1 MNITRLSSSLSGLG
15 LLLAQAASF
24 AGVAWTPATGN
35 QFVQDQI
42 LVRLKPG
49 VTSAA
54 RAKIAQAYGVQALQA
69 VGKQADLVLA
79 SLTPGQTVGQ
89 AVSAYASDPNVAYA
103 QPNYIYR
110 ATAVPA
116 DPQYGLLWAAK
127 NNGQLVSGGYPTT
140 GGAKGT
146 VGDDMSLESAWNVLT
161 DCSSVLVAVLDSGI
175 NYNSTD
181 LAANMWA
188 GNTKHGQNFAADGA
202 VGDPMDLNGHGTH
215 VAGIIGAVGGN
226 AIGGAGVCWKANLM
240 AVRVLDATGAGTT
253 SSIIQGVSYAVTNG
267 AKVINMSLG
276 GSNFDQAYSDAITT
290 AQASNVLVVAA
301 AGNET
306 NNNDGATASYP
317 CNFTQPNIICVAA
330 LDQKYALATF
340 SNWGATSVDVG
351 APGTNIFSTWAGTS
365 AKITVPLNA
374 GWTSSTTTAGGF
386 LYGTA
391 STPYGTLNALNDPGA
406 WPAGKYT
413 ANTTDRVW
421 KAFDLGAVD
430 SATLDIYG
438 ALHVTSDGGG
448 AFAGS
453 ITGGDPFAVATPAYI
468 WGPYYTDT
476 APVSTPTY
484 MFLPT
489 INLGNCLSAT
499 CTVGF
504 ELKTGATLDLGAS
517 IAFVQI
523 KTLALN
529 AGTHNYDSGTSMAA
543 PEVAGVAA
551 LVWAGNPLYTY
562 TDVVNAIKNGG
573 RSVNSLIGNTSTGKA
588 VDAMGAL
595 SYISAPTGI
604 SVMVQ

>member
-1 MNITRLSSSLSGLG
+1 MNISRLYASLSGLG

-24 AGVAWTPATGN
+24 AGAALTPATGN
-35 QFVQDQI
+35 QFVQNQI

-54 RAKIAQAYGVQALQA
+54 RSKIAQTYGAQALQA
-69 VGKQADLVLA
+69 VGKQSDLVLA
-79 SLTPGQTVGQ
+79 RLTPGQTVGQ

-103 QPNYIYR
+103 QPNYIYH

-127 NNGQLVSGGYPTT
+127 NTGQLVSGSYPTT
-140 GGAKGT
+140 GGTRGT
-146 VGDDMSLESAWNVLT
+146 VGDDMSLESAWNVQT

-175 NYNSTD
+175 NYNAKD
-181 LAANMWA
+181 LTANMWA
-188 GNTKHGQNFAADGA
+188 GNAMHGDNFAADGA
-202 VGDPMDLNGHGTH
+202 VGDPMDLSGHGTH

-226 AIGGAGVCWKANLM
+226 GIGGAGVCWKANLM

-253 SSIIQGVSYAVTNG
+253 SSVIQGVSYAVTNG

-276 GSNFDQAYSDAITT
+276 GSTFDQAYSDAITT
-290 AQASNVLVVAA
+290 AQNSDVLVVVA

-306 NNNDGATASYP
+306 NNNDGAAASYP

-365 AKITVPLNA
+365 ATITDPLNA
-374 GWTSSTTTAGGF
+374 GWALSTTTAGGF
-386 LYGTA
+386 GYGAA
-391 STPYGTLNALNDPGA
+391 STPYGTLNALNDPGT
-406 WPAGKYT
+406 WSAGTYT
-413 ANTTDRVW
+413 PNTTDRAW
-421 KAFDLGAVD
+421 KTFNLGAVD
-430 SATLDIYG
+430 SATLDVYG
-438 ALHVTSDGGG
+438 ALHVTSDGSGT
-448 AFAGS
+448 FAES

-476 APVSTPTY
+476 APVSAPTY

-489 INLGNCLSAT
+489 INLNNCLSAT

-504 ELKTGATLDLGAS
+504 ELQTGGTLDLGAS
-517 IAFVQI
+517 IAFLQI
-523 KTLALN
+523 RTMTLN
-529 AGTHNYDSGTSMAA
+529 VGTYKYDNGTSMAA

-551 LVWAGNPLYTY
+551 LVWAHNPQFTY
-562 TDVVNAIKNGG
+562 ADVVNAIKNGG
-573 RSVNSLIGNTSTGKA
+573 RAVNSLIGNTSTGKA

-604 SVMVQ
+604 AVTVQ